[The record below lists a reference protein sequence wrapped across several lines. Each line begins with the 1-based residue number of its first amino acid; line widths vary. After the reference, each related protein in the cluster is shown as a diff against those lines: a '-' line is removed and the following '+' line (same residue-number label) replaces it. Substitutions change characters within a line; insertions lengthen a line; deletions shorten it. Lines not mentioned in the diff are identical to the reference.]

1 MYHKS
6 HEYLMPVSP
15 IAGATR
21 RHGRWMILSSCLCF
35 VFLGGGKSREKAEKK
50 VEVCTM
56 PCHRVVVAHGN
67 YHPLDRG
74 NGRYHGM

>member
-50 VEVCTM
+50 RMWNGASHESCGRM
-56 PCHRVVVAHGN
+56 NRSN
-67 YHPLDRG
+67 RG
-74 NGRYHGM
+74 LLLLWFVKIE